1 MPQLY
6 QHPWTPVLKLFVRH
20 LARSKRNATQALVV
34 LACDEVVAAGL
45 KGPSTPPKALWG
57 TASRVQAY
65 RQSRARGRCAGW
77 TGRFSRHTRSR
88 AGP

>member
-1 MPQLY
+1 MRQLH
-6 QHPWTPVLKLFVRH
+6 QHTWMPVLQLFMRH

-34 LACDEVVAAGL
+34 LACDEVVPAGL
-45 KGPSTPPKALWG
+45 VATSTPPKALWG

-65 RQSRARGRCAGW
+65 RQSRERGRCAGW
-77 TGRFSRHTRSR
+77 MGHNRSR